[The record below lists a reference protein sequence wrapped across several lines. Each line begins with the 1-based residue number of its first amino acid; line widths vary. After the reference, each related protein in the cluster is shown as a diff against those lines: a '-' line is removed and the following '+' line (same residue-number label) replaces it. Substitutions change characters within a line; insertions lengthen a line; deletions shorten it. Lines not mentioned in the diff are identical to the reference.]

1 MPVASFKFSKG
12 SAVMES
18 VRLGLGSTDDDSCVV
33 LEDIDEVR
41 DLPSALRP
49 FKVVGLTNGSG

>member
-1 MPVASFKFSKG
+1 MPVASFKFSNG

-18 VRLGLGSTDDDSCVV
+18 VRLGLGSTDDSCVV
-33 LEDIDEVR
+33 LEDVDEVR